1 MIHVACMGEL
11 SEYKIFV
18 IKVERKKLQKC
29 KHTWN
34 YNIEMDLRKTGCRD
48 TDWLE
53 MGSYCGHL

>member
-1 MIHVACMGEL
+1 MGEL